1 MQKGGAVITTSC
13 DEGSQRPL
21 VIVAHASVGS
31 GHRSAAQAVAQA
43 LEDLAG
49 VHPKLPAD
57 VEIAV
62 LDILDY
68 GYIRFDG
75 DKTAN
80 VTVTF
85 NTLYDYTW
93 HHVFTGRVLW
103 GGGWGWSPCFFS
115 RFTRLVRAR
124 RPIAI
129 VATHIV
135 AANAGVAARMV
146 TGQDFPLVCV
156 PTDYGAEGLWPH
168 LDTDLFC
175 AADDEMV
182 RELLPRHVPP
192 ERIKVTGIPVR
203 KGFTDHFD
211 REDVLRGFG
220 LPTDRII
227 VMVMVGARLAEPYMP
242 LRKIIDEV
250 VPELGRFPKMHFAFL
265 AGADEEYADRV
276 RATLAER
283 SIENASVFGY
293 IEKIPALMDA
303 SDMIVAKSGG
313 LATTECLC
321 ARLPLVLVGKSY
333 GQERANTLTVTV
345 TGAAVK
351 AETAEELIEELGRIH
366 EDPSR
371 LDAMRTEGESL
382 RRPHAA
388 RDVAQATL
396 DLVGNVKLPKKH
408 FLKVYLGDKPHRVR

>member
-1 MQKGGAVITTSC
+1 MITTSC

-43 LEDLAG
+43 FEDLAG
-49 VHPKLPAD
+49 SHPKLPAD

-115 RFTRLVRAR
+115 HFTQLVRAR

-135 AANAGVAARMV
+135 AANAAVAARMV
-146 TGQDFPLVCV
+146 TGQDFPVVCV

-182 RELLPRHVPP
+182 RELLPRRVPP
-192 ERIKVTGIPVR
+192 ERILVTGIPVR

-211 REDVLRGFG
+211 REEVLRTFG
-220 LPTDRII
+220 LPTDKII
-227 VMVMVGARLAEPYMP
+227 VMVMVGARLSEPYVP

-250 VPELGRFPKMHFAFL
+250 VPKLGRFPEMHFAFL
-265 AGADEEYADRV
+265 AGADEEYAERV
-276 RATLAER
+276 RGMLAEH
-283 SIENASVFGY
+283 SIGNASVFGY

-351 AETAEELIEELGRIH
+351 AETADELVEELERIQ

-371 LDAMRTEGESL
+371 LDDMRTEGESL

-388 RDVAQATL
+388 RDVACATL

-408 FLKVYLGDKPHRVR
+408 FLKVYLGEKPHRVR